1 MIVGRR
7 TFLLTSVAL
16 ARRVSEAQTSQRKS
30 LSQLLDA
37 PPRVRAAA
45 LQACLDTIYARDAEI
60 QAWVQVRP
68 QNATGRGPLDGIPF
82 GVKDLFET
90 KGLATEYG
98 SPLYKGRIG
107 TEDAAIVRQI
117 RRRGGILLGK
127 THTTPFAYQ
136 PSAPTRNPRNPRYS
150 PGGSSSGS
158 AAAVAAGMVPLALG
172 TQTVGSVIRPASYC
186 GVVGFK
192 VSFGLLPL
200 EGVFPLAKSLDTLG
214 FFTDTA
220 TDMLGF
226 WTAMGQSEGRP
237 EVFPIA
243 IPDPMPDVD
252 VDMMTAFR
260 GTVDRL
266 RAAGFPTQTVDIV
279 PNIIRLREAQR
290 TIMYF
295 EAARVHEQHYAR
307 YGERLGSQLANLV
320 REGLKMPV
328 ERYDTARRSVD
339 DIRAR
344 MAELFSTTPVILFPA
359 ATGSA
364 PLGLAST
371 GDPRLNGPWTALGTP
386 CVSVP
391 MPVGEHMPLGIQV
404 IAGHGQDARALQT
417 AVRVERIL
425 GGAAL
430 TK

>member
-1 MIVGRR
+1 MTVGRR
-7 TFLLTSVAL
+7 TFLLASL
-16 ARRVSEAQTSQRKS
+16 AMAQRVSAAQSSQHQS

-37 PPRVRAAA
+37 PPSARAAA
-45 LQACLDTIYARDAEI
+45 LQACLDKISALDAEI
-60 QAWVQVRP
+60 QAWVQVQP
-68 QNATGRGPLDGIPF
+68 QDATGRGRLDGIPF
-82 GVKDLFET
+82 GVKDIFET

-98 SPLYKGRIG
+98 SSLYKGRIG
-107 TEDAAIVRQI
+107 TEDAAIVAEI

-136 PSAPTRNPRNPRYS
+136 PTAPTRNPRNPRHS

-192 VSFGLLPL
+192 VSLGLLPL
-200 EGVFPLAKSLDTLG
+200 EGVFPLAQSLDTLG
-214 FFTDTA
+214 FFTETA
-220 TDMLGF
+220 KDMLRF
-226 WTAMGQSEGRP
+226 WTAMGRSAGQP

-252 VDMMTAFR
+252 ADMLTAFR

-266 RAAGFPTQTVDIV
+266 KAAGIQMRTVDIM
-279 PNIIRLREAQR
+279 PNILRLREAQR
-290 TIMYF
+290 AIMYY
-295 EAARVHEQHYAR
+295 EASRIHEQHYAR
-307 YGERLGSQLANLV
+307 YGERLGPELANLV

-328 ERYDTARRSVD
+328 ERYDSARRSVD
-339 DIRAR
+339 ELRTK
-344 MAELFSTTPVILFPA
+344 MAELFSATPVILFPA
-359 ATGSA
+359 ATSSA
-364 PLGLAST
+364 PLGIASN
-371 GDPRLNGPWTALGTP
+371 GDARLNGPWTALGAP

-391 MPVGEHMPLGIQV
+391 MPVGERMPLGIQV
-404 IAGHGQDARALQT
+404 AAEHGQDARALQT
-417 AVRVERIL
+417 AIRLEEIL
-425 GGAAL
+425 GEAAP